1 VTMLEHGGEGG
12 GIVRSLERGKWAHK
26 KRGHR
31 WRPTPF
37 KQSRRRGVTGR
48 GPTHCVPGGGERGG
62 RGPVRRAQATGGGGQ
77 DAQLVEVGG
86 GQCGAHCRAM

>member
-62 RGPVRRAQATGGGGQ
+62 RGPVRRAQATGGGQ

-86 GQCGAHCRAM
+86 GQCGARCRAM